1 MKCGIDWGC
10 VEESNG
16 GVKSRVRFRDGQNRN
31 KENSPATASFFAL
44 FRPNRSSIGRIEAV
58 YMFVESGRV
67 ILESLTANGGREHLL
82 RRPAAMAVPNYSLV
96 PHRLEMVKWLH
107 RGFVFSIANPEVSK
121 PCSLNLEV
129 LKLLKTDLF

>member
-1 MKCGIDWGC
+1 MSGSPES
-10 VEESNG
+10 EEEKLAG
-16 GVKSRVRFRDGQNRN
+16 DG
-31 KENSPATASFFAL
+31 EFL
-44 FRPNRSSIGRIEAV
+44 HVFRPISGSVGWIEAV

-107 RGFVFSIANPEVSK
+107 RGFIFNTSNPEVSK
-121 PCSLNLEV
+121 PCSLNFEV